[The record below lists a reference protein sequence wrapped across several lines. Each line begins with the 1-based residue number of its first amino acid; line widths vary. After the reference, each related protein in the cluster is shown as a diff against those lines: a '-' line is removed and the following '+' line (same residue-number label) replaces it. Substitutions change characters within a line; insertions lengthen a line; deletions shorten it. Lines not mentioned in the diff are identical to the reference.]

1 MNKNK
6 IPLIIFATSA
16 VFLLIVLFLPSKK
29 TQLAP
34 NISSD
39 DILSLLQEQKHIATT
54 EIAIR
59 KMGIYDSNT
68 EFMSINPTKWKI
80 GKRVCVIPVDVVLR
94 YGIDLSKLTNSN
106 IRFLSNDSV
115 LITLPQPEIIDRS
128 FIPSTNRNEI
138 LTISTGLR
146 DNIGETTIQQIKNMV
161 FEDVVNQE
169 DDIKKIL
176 SEDLKHNTEICFG
189 SILRSVG
196 LIPVFEYK

>member
-6 IPLIIFATSA
+6 ISLVIFAASA
-16 VFLLIVLFLPSKK
+16 ILLLNVLLLPSKK
-29 TQLAP
+29 TQP
-34 NISSD
+34 TSNFSSD
-39 DILSLLQEQKHIATT
+39 EILSLLQEQKHIATT
-54 EIAIR
+54 EVTIR

-68 EFMSINPTKWKI
+68 EFISLNPTKWKI

-94 YGIDLSKLTNSN
+94 YGIDLSKLTNSS
-106 IRFLSNDSV
+106 IRFLPNDSV
-115 LITLPQPEIIDRS
+115 MITLPQPEIIDRS

-146 DNIGETTIQQIKNMV
+146 DNIGESTIQQIKNMV

-169 DDIKKIL
+169 DDVKKIL
-176 SEDLKHNTEICFG
+176 SEDLKHNTELCF
-189 SILRSVG
+189 SSLLRSVG